1 MADVPLRSGGS
12 DEEDWAAGFE
22 TYAGLEGGAG
32 RSRATAAVR
41 GPSFRPVRGL
51 AVAVTL
57 LLALAA
63 AAAVHGLIADID
75 AFRHSGRPLLY
86 GGYDAQTFHLRDAMR
101 DRHRSASNL
110 QLWAMVATA
119 GVFIAW
125 FHRVRT
131 NVDVLDPQVCT
142 MGSGW
147 AVGVWFVPLM
157 NLVTPW
163 LIAREVTRASG
174 GPGRA
179 GAGRPDGSARKP
191 SLTLLNAW
199 WAAWVASKVL
209 LVIGSRLP
217 AADAKTALTHGTSGI
232 WISIDAL
239 NLVAAILATL
249 YVRQLTRLQERG
261 LAGVAAATAPSGV

>member
-1 MADVPLRSGGS
+1 MPLRSGGS
-12 DEEDWAAGFE
+12 EEEEGDWAAGFE
-22 TYAGLEGGAG
+22 TYAGLDGGAG
-32 RSRATAAVR
+32 RSRATAKTVP

-51 AVAVTL
+51 AVAVVL

-63 AAAVHGLIADID
+63 AAAVHGLVADID

-86 GGYDAQTFHLRDAMR
+86 GGYDAQAFHLLDEMR
-101 DRHRSASNL
+101 DRHRAASTL

-131 NVDVLDPQVCT
+131 NVEVLDPQACS

-163 LIAREVTRASG
+163 LIARDVTRASG
-174 GPGRA
+174 GPGRG
-179 GAGRPDGSARKP
+179 GAGQADDSAREP

-217 AADAKTALTHGTSGI
+217 AADDKAALTHGISGV
-232 WISIDAL
+232 WIGVDAL
-239 NLVAAILATL
+239 NLVAAILAIL
-249 YVRQLTRLQERG
+249 YVRQVTRLQERG
-261 LAGVAAATAPSGV
+261 LAGVVAAAAPSGV